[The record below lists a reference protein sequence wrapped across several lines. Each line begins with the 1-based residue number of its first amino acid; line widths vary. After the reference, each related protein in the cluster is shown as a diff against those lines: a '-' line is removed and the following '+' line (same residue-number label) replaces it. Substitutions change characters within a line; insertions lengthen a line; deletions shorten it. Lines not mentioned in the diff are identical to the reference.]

1 MDGQQVA
8 GRRARRRP
16 LPEDRLE
23 DLVRAAAAVFSRRG
37 YRRTQMAEVAREMG
51 VSPGNLYNYVESK
64 DVLLALVL
72 RRALD
77 SELPDPGALPV
88 AAVPMRDTIE
98 WLDGRLDWTSD
109 FPVLEAALR
118 TRRSADLAREIGDV
132 AVELYDVLV
141 RVRPVV
147 AILERSAGDIPELA
161 AILGRVRRQLFE
173 RMNRYVELR
182 RRSLRPLPD
191 LEVAIRL
198 VIEATV
204 YMARRRA
211 EDPQA
216 PAAAEPV
223 VRDSVR
229 ALAIHLLL
237 PDKEVS
243 E

>member
-1 MDGQQVA
+1 VDSTA
-8 GRRARRRP
+8 ARPRRR
-16 LPEDRLE
+16 RTLE
-23 DLVRAAAAVFSRRG
+23 EGVAELVDAATSVLSRKSFARAQMTDVAV
-37 YRRTQMAEVAREMG
+37 EMG

-77 SELPDPGALPV
+77 SELPDPRALPV

-118 TRRSADLAREIGDV
+118 TRRPAELAREIGDV

-182 RRSLRPLPD
+182 RRSLRRLPD

-211 EDPQA
+211 EDPRA
-216 PAAAEPV
+216 PGAAEPV

-229 ALAIHLLL
+229 ALAVHLLL